1 MDMRKLAIERP
12 RNVWSADI
20 IDVIHTSASKSLGC
34 CGKILSIH
42 PYASLK
48 QILQNTAVNL
58 NK

>member
-12 RNVWSADI
+12 RNVSDI
-20 IDVIHTSASKSLGC
+20 INVIRTSASKSLGC
-34 CGKILSIH
+34 CGNVLSIH